1 MLNAGGARGV
11 GAGGGNVRGAGE
23 IVLCCC
29 CCSCEEVVVVV
40 EEEEATT
47 RDVGASVGASA
58 DARRVS
64 SMFV

>member
-29 CCSCEEVVVVV
+29 CCSREEVVV

-64 SMFV
+64 TMFV

>member
-29 CCSCEEVVVVV
+29 CCSREEVVV

>member
-29 CCSCEEVVVVV
+29 CCSREEVVEEE